1 MKSSVLLFVGLFI
14 SSISFSQK
22 QDVQV
27 YEKKEGDKVIV
38 IARNTGTVDYAVKIN
53 ITSEG
58 MDVTP
63 STVVEASIPAGHM
76 KEMATITPRPASTWS
91 YSYDVTITQTI
102 TKPATKTVPS
112 NTSPTATPKQPNA
125 TTSTQPAQKSVV
137 TTPSLSN
144 ANIILYSKPG
154 CGRCTMA
161 RNRLTSL
168 GIEFLEV
175 NTHSDSPEAPNMWA
189 QMRSQGFAGGSVTMP
204 VIRVDGKYHYDIK
217 DLEGFISK
225 LKT

>member
-1 MKSSVLLFVGLFI
+1 MKSRVLLFIGLFI
-14 SSISFSQK
+14 SFFGFSQN

-38 IARNTGTVDYAVKIN
+38 IARNTGKVDYAVKIN

-63 STVVEASIPAGHM
+63 STIVEASIPAGHM

-102 TKPATKTVPS
+102 IKPAGKTPPT
-112 NTSPTATPKQPNA
+112 NTSPTAPSKQPN
-125 TTSTQPAQKSVV
+125 TTSPTQPMEKSAV
-137 TTPSLSN
+137 TTPALSD
-144 ANIILYSKPG
+144 ARIILYSKPG

-168 GIEFLEV
+168 GIEFFEV